1 MICFPFPI
9 LSKPEFMVR
18 RLRDLGRHL
27 AEVSSRVRQAVV
39 DAIRATMADI
49 TGDAVD
55 HLLLRRLSKAATP
68 EPHQSYEPR
77 EEYDPWADEQ
87 DPYRCYQE
95 EDVVE
100 SVPVPACEPVPTPP
114 KGPRALTVG
123 VTAASWWLRQ
133 QGSLLGAFGIA
144 VVATAAAAL
153 TNTFD
158 SLPLVEAAGELWNLQ
173 RCLSACVA
181 FLTRS

>member
-9 LSKPEFMVR
+9 LYKPQFVAR

-55 HLLLRRLSKAATP
+55 QLLLRRLSKAAAP
-68 EPHQSYEPR
+68 VQHYQAR
-77 EEYDPWADEQ
+77 DEYDPWADEQ
-87 DPYRCYQE
+87 DSYECSAQ
-95 EDVVE
+95 EDVAE
-100 SVPVPACEPVPTPP
+100 PAPAPP
-114 KGPRALTVG
+114 KGPGALTVG
-123 VTAASWWLRQ
+123 VAAASWWLRQ
-133 QGSLLGAFGIA
+133 QGSLLGACGIA
-144 VVATAAAAL
+144 VVTTVAAAL

-158 SLPLVEAAGELWNLQ
+158 SLPLVEAASELWNLQ

-181 FLTRS
+181 FLTRT